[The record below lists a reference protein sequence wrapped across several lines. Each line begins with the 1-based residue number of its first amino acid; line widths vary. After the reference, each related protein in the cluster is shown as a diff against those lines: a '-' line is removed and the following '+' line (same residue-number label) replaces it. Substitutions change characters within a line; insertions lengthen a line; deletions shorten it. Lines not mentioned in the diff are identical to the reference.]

1 MVRASFRKI
10 IRQQSAQR
18 IRVKEVGDK
27 EVSQNVL
34 WHLDMEETRVRA
46 EREDGTLAKDFWVY
60 L

>member
-1 MVRASFRKI
+1 MALWI
-10 IRQQSAQR
+10 AQR